1 MIGAYRREDWRSSLF
16 RRNIMSIGLVVWWC
30 NIIGVS
36 DPGAIQIATGV
47 FAGGSLLFLG
57 FMILTMMVG
66 LLAIRR

>member
-1 MIGAYRREDWRSSLF
+1 
-16 RRNIMSIGLVVWWC
+16 MSIGLVVWWC